1 MIHVA
6 DTRHATRRD
15 LDAYLQMLVGD
26 TPAGKLI
33 EIRYTVPGGMRQRF
47 VPARRTDRAAAAIL
61 ALAEHA
67 DVYTGVLLRTRRAGG
82 AKAVEASH
90 LLFVEI
96 DHPDAHDRL
105 AAFPH
110 APTARVRS
118 GSPGHLH
125 IYFALRRPIDPD
137 RLVDGNRRL
146 AHALGGDPV
155 SVDPARILRPPSS
168 VNRKHTPPA
177 RVTLASLDR
186 TRCYDIEELLDGLP
200 DPPARPRAAAAA
212 AAVPGRGPRGRS
224 EDPLLQ
230 IPAAEY
236 VRRLTGLEPD
246 RAGKIA
252 CPFHD
257 DREPSLHLYP
267 DGHWYCYG
275 ACQTGGSIYDFASR
289 IWSIPTRGRAF
300 TELRDRLGD
309 ALDLHSR

>member
-1 MIHVA
+1 MTA
-6 DTRHATRRD
+6 TALTRSGARQD
-15 LDAYLQMLVGD
+15 LGAYLQLVAGD
-26 TPAGKLI
+26 TPSGKLI
-33 EIRYTVPGGMRQRF
+33 EIRYTVPGGMRQLF
-47 VPARRTDRAAAAIL
+47 VPARRADRAAAAIL

-82 AKAVEASH
+82 ANAVEASH

-125 IYFALRRPIDPD
+125 IYFALHRPIDPD

-177 RVTLASLDR
+177 PVTLASLDR
-186 TRCYDIEELLDGLP
+186 TLRYDVDELLDGLP
-200 DPPARPRAAAAA
+200 DPPARPRAAVAGGT
-212 AAVPGRGPRGRS
+212 GRAPRGRS
-224 EDPLLQ
+224 KDPLLQ

-257 DREPSLHLYP
+257 DRSPSLQLYP
-267 DGHWYCYG
+267 DGSWYCFG
-275 ACQTGGSIYDFASR
+275 ACQTGGSIFDFGSR
-289 IWSIPTRGRAF
+289 WFGIPTKGPGF
-300 TELRDRLGD
+300 VELRYRLAD
-309 ALDLHSR
+309 ALNLHSR

>member
-1 MIHVA
+1 MTAIV
-6 DTRHATRRD
+6 DNTRRPTRQD
-15 LDAYLQMLVGD
+15 LDAYMELLAGD
-26 TPAGKLI
+26 APAGKLI
-33 EIRYTVPGGMRQRF
+33 EIRFTVPGGMRQRF

-82 AKAVEASH
+82 ANSVDASH

-110 APTARVRS
+110 APTAQVRS

-125 IYFALRRPIDPD
+125 IYFALHRAIDPD

-146 AHALGGDPV
+146 AHALGGDLA
-155 SVDPARILRPPSS
+155 SVDPSRILRPPST

-177 RVTLASLDR
+177 PVTLASLDR
-186 TRCYDIEELLDGLP
+186 TRRYDVDDLLDGLP
-200 DPPARPRAAAAA
+200 DPPARPRARAAGGT
-212 AAVPGRGPRGRS
+212 GRAPRGRS

-257 DREPSLHLYP
+257 DRSPSLQLYP
-267 DGHWYCYG
+267 DGSWYCFG
-275 ACQTGGSIYDFASR
+275 ACQTGGSIFDFGSR
-289 IWSIPTRGRAF
+289 WFGIPTKGPGF
-300 TELRDRLGD
+300 VELRDRLAD

>member
-1 MIHVA
+1 MTA
-6 DTRHATRRD
+6 TALTRPGARQD
-15 LDAYLQMLVGD
+15 LGAYLQLVAGD
-26 TPAGKLI
+26 TPSGKLI
-33 EIRYTVPGGMRQRF
+33 EIRYTVPGGMRQLF

-82 AKAVEASH
+82 ANAVEASH

-96 DHPDAHDRL
+96 DHPEAHDRL
-105 AAFPH
+105 AAFPR

-125 IYFALRRPIDPD
+125 IYFALHRPIDPD

-177 RVTLASLDR
+177 PVTLASLDR
-186 TRCYDIEELLDGLP
+186 TLRYDVDELLDGLP
-200 DPPARPRAAAAA
+200 DPPARPRAAVADGT
-212 AAVPGRGPRGRS
+212 GRAPRGRS

-257 DREPSLHLYP
+257 DRSPSLQLYP
-267 DGHWYCYG
+267 DGSWYCFG
-275 ACQTGGSIYDFASR
+275 ACQTGGSIFDFGSR
-289 IWSIPTRGRAF
+289 WFGIPTKGPGF
-300 TELRDRLGD
+300 VELRYRLAD
-309 ALDLHSR
+309 ALNLHSR

>member
-1 MIHVA
+1 MTAIV
-6 DTRHATRRD
+6 DTRRPTRQD
-15 LDAYLQMLVGD
+15 LDAYMEMVAGD
-26 TPAGKLI
+26 APAGKLV
-33 EIRYTVPGGMRQRF
+33 EIRYTVPGGMRQLF

-82 AKAVEASH
+82 ANAVEASH

-96 DHPDAHDRL
+96 DHPDAHNRL

-125 IYFALRRPIDPD
+125 IYFALHRAIDPD

-177 RVTLASLDR
+177 PVTLASLDR
-186 TRCYDIEELLDGLP
+186 TRRYDVDELLDGLP
-200 DPPARPRAAAAA
+200 DPPARPRAAARRAA
-212 AAVPGRGPRGRS
+212 TDRAPRGRS

-257 DREPSLHLYP
+257 DRNPSLHLYP

-275 ACQTGGSIYDFASR
+275 ACQAGGSIYDFASR

-300 TELRDRLGD
+300 TELRDRLAE